1 MPRSLESN
9 RLASLAESDRGL
21 PALIRAEKLGEHAR
35 SLGMDWRDV
44 RAVLAKVREELDEAE
59 AALERGDRA
68 AAAEELGDLMLAL
81 ANAPRFLDCSAEETL
96 SPRVRKV
103 HRALRAR
110 RADSRATRARSAE
123 PRRRRNRPA
132 MERSQEDPSM
142 TGALKEE
149 RRTS

>member
-1 MPRSLESN
+1 MPRSLQPK

-21 PALIRAEKLGEHAR
+21 PALVRAEKLGEHAR

-81 ANAPRFLDCSAEETL
+81 ANAPRFLDRSAEETL
-96 SPRVRKV
+96 S
-103 HRALRAR
+103 RACEKFIAR
-110 RADSRATRARSAE
+110 FQHVERIAAQRGLDLPSLDDAAIDQLWNEAKQTR
-123 PRRRRNRPA
+123 P
-132 MERSQEDPSM
+132 
-142 TGALKEE
+142 
-149 RRTS
+149 

>member
-1 MPRSLESN
+1 MPRPLESK

-59 AALERGDRA
+59 AALGRGDRT

-96 SPRVRKV
+96 S
-103 HRALRAR
+103 RACEKFIGRFEHVERIAAQRGLDLPSLDDA
-110 RADSRATRARSAE
+110 AIEQLWNEAKKTR
-123 PRRRRNRPA
+123 P
-132 MERSQEDPSM
+132 
-142 TGALKEE
+142 
-149 RRTS
+149 

>member
-1 MPRSLESN
+1 MPRPLQWK

-81 ANAPRFLDCSAEETL
+81 ANAPRFLDRNAEETL
-96 SPRVRKV
+96 S
-103 HRALRAR
+103 RACEKFIAR
-110 RADSRATRARSAE
+110 FQHVERIAAERGLDLPSLDDAAIDQLWNEAKQSR
-123 PRRRRNRPA
+123 P
-132 MERSQEDPSM
+132 
-142 TGALKEE
+142 
-149 RRTS
+149 